1 MVERSDTTG
10 NRATSRKGPKGE
22 AAPLAYQDVAG
33 LCKTA
38 SLAEIEQQGWSLNP
52 GRYVGVAKG
61 DDLSDEDFKEKL
73 AYLNEELESLNAEA
87 RDLEARIA
95 ENVAELLTA

>member
-1 MVERSDTTG
+1 MGLPHSPTR
-10 NRATSRKGPKGE
+10 TSQASAKPPPSPK
-22 AAPLAYQDVAG
+22 
-33 LCKTA
+33 
-38 SLAEIEQQGWSLNP
+38 IEQQGWSLNP

-73 AYLNEELESLNAEA
+73 ASLNEELESLNAEA